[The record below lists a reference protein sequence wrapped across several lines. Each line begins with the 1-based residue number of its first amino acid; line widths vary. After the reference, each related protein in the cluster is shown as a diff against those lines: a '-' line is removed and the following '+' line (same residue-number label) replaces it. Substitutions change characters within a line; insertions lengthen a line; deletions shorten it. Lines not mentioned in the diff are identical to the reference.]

1 MEAGLEEQL
10 GVFLLR
16 MISNFN
22 GFLYESFDKTF
33 VSFYSLTFKKQHKRS
48 KFKRKNFS
56 LSIFKFLMTKLQNIL
71 Q

>member
-22 GFLYESFDKTF
+22 GFLYDSFDKTF

-48 KFKRKNFS
+48 KF
-56 LSIFKFLMTKLQNIL
+56 
-71 Q
+71 

>member
-33 VSFYSLTFKKQHKRS
+33 VFVLFA
-48 KFKRKNFS
+48 NF
-56 LSIFKFLMTKLQNIL
+56 
-71 Q
+71 